1 MDKGEKRAWRF
12 IHTKNYVTKQAIF
25 QNHIHIEL
33 LVSLVSEYKKNK
45 TADRGLKPCFLGG
58 GGGGGG
64 GGRVTQL
71 QHIFLTKYSRIVYFS
86 V

>member
-1 MDKGEKRAWRF
+1 M
-12 IHTKNYVTKQAIF
+12 TKQAIF

-33 LVSLVSEYKKNK
+33 LVSLVSEYKENK

-64 GGRVTQL
+64 LFIQCL
-71 QHIFLTKYSRIVYFS
+71 L
-86 V
+86 